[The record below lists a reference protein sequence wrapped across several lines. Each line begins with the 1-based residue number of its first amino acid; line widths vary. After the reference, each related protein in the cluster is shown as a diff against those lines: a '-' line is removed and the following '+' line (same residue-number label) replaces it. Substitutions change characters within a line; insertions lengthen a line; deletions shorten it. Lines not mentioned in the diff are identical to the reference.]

1 MSDPNTV
8 ALRVAAL
15 KHLKDRIDDAYNAA
29 RAEQAEA
36 MPKGARWPVV
46 SPLDGVKLGTVSKS
60 EPKVRARIADENAFG
75 AWAAANYP
83 DDTEYAFRI
92 VGSEQEVHEALYTH
106 APHLVKSVTVVSR
119 DLRKRVERMS
129 AATGVPT
136 GPGGEV
142 DVPGVA
148 VDDPDGVV
156 SCLPADGGWQSV
168 VELVRADAALL
179 ELLARPVAAIEA
191 GGDAA

>member
-60 EPKVRARIADENAFG
+60 DPKVTASVRDETAFG
-75 AWAAANYP
+75 AWAAKHYP
-83 DDTEYAFRI
+83 DDTEYAFRV

-129 AATGVPT
+129 ATTGVPT
-136 GPGGEV
+136 GPGGEL
-142 DVPGVA
+142 DVPGVS
-148 VDDPDGVV
+148 VGKPDGVV
-156 SCLPADGGWQSV
+156 SCLPAEGGWESV
-168 VELVRADAALL
+168 VALVRADAALL
-179 ELLARPVAAIEA
+179 ELLARPAGEIEA
-191 GGDAA
+191 GGDAS